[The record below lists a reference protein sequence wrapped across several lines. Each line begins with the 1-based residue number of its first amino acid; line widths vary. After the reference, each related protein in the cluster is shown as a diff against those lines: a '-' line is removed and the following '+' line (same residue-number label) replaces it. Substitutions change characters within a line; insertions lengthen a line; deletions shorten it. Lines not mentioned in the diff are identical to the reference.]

1 MILKRRCCLSET
13 SLFHIFAVFTDLLIL
28 FSHMKQATKFVHAG
42 VEPDPSTGAI
52 MTPIYQTSTYVQEA
66 PGKHKGFE
74 YARSQNPTRKALEE
88 AFAVIENGKYG
99 LAFSSGVAA
108 TDAVIKLLQPG
119 DEVIAA
125 NDMYGGTYR
134 LFLKVFEKF
143 GLKFHFVNMQ
153 DPKNILPLINK
164 NTKLIWTET
173 PTNPLINIIDIAA
186 VSAIA
191 RQHKVLLA
199 VDNTFATPYL
209 QNPLDLGADIVMHSV
224 TKFLGGHSDV
234 IQGCLV
240 MNDSELREKLYFIQ
254 KSSGAVPGPMDCF
267 LVMRGLKTLH
277 VRMQRHCE
285 NGARVAQFLRSHKGV
300 GKVYWCGFEDHPGYK
315 IAKKQMRDFGSML
328 SFTLKS
334 DDVEEAKRVLSSTK
348 LFALAES
355 LGGVESLINHPASMT
370 HASIPR
376 EERIKNGLSDSLIR
390 LSVGIEDADDLC
402 EDLDKAISR

>member
-1 MILKRRCCLSET
+1 
-13 SLFHIFAVFTDLLIL
+13 
-28 FSHMKQATKFVHAG
+28 MKQATKFVHAG